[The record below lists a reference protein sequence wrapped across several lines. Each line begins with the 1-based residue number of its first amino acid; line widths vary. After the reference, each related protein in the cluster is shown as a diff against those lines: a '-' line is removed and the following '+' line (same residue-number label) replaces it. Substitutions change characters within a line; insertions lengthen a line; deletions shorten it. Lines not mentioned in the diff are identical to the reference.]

1 MREKDKIARKMV
13 EEFVWLKEKEIQML
27 KKLKEDRTRILPHE
41 EREHTVRVI
50 AEIIQE
56 IKEELETYYWMR
68 ERQGEVLYL

>member
-56 IKEELETYYWMR
+56 IKEELETYYWMK